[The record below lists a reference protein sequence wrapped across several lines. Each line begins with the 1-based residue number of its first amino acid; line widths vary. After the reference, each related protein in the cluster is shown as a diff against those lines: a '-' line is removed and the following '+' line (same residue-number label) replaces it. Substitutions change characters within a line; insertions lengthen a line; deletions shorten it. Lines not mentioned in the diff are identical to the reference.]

1 MRLIKKNSPVRGM
14 QIMAGVTAVFFMQPG
29 GAWAANASRF
39 LGPDAWQCT
48 FNAQMHEDIQETTGP
63 GGMANDPKRQLFRA
77 LGSTGLKMDNPG
89 GNTDSYHQTIEQ
101 SVAGE
106 VRLHHKYDGGLD
118 GIQIAA
124 WNNGGAEVRLKSTF
138 EGTEQNR
145 TITRDKTATYNGFT
159 GLGGDEYSPGFQI
172 WIYPEEGTYSLD
184 YALSGVT
191 AQQVEHCRMAD
202 GMEED
207 RKKMES
213 ATDADMPLGDFMSG
227 LTRFTCA
234 TESRTEVELDGG
246 ALSGIVANISI
257 PSSGLVLE
265 GEGHSEYIDS
275 GKVVVRWSCQPD

>member
-1 MRLIKKNSPVRGM
+1 MCSTKKNSPVRVM
-14 QIMAGVTAVFFMQPG
+14 QIMAGVTAVFFLQSG
-29 GAWAANASRF
+29 AAWAENASRF
-39 LGPDAWQCT
+39 LGPDAWQCN
-48 FNAQMHEDIQETTGP
+48 FHAQMNEEIQETTGP
-63 GGMANDPKRQLFRA
+63 GGMSNDPKRQLFQA
-77 LGSTGLKMDNPG
+77 LESTGLEMDNPG
-89 GNTDSYHQTIEQ
+89 GNTDSYHQVIEQ
-101 SVAGE
+101 SVDGE
-106 VRLHHKYDGGLD
+106 VRLHSKYDGGLD
-118 GIQIAA
+118 GIQIAG
-124 WNNGGAEVRLKSTF
+124 WKNGGAEVRLKSSF

-145 TITRDKTATYNGFT
+145 TVLRDKTASYSGFAK
-159 GLGGDEYSPGFQI
+159 LEGDEYSPGFQI

-184 YALSGVT
+184 YALSPVT

-246 ALSGIVANISI
+246 ALSGLVENISI

>member
-1 MRLIKKNSPVRGM
+1 MCLIKSGSPVRGM
-14 QIMAGVTAVFFMQPG
+14 QILAGITAVFFLQPG
-29 GAWAANASRF
+29 EAWAANASRF

-48 FNAQMHEDIQETTGP
+48 FNAQMHGDVQETTGP
-63 GGMANDPKRQLFRA
+63 GGMANDPKRQLFQA
-77 LGSTGLKMDNPG
+77 LESTGVKMDKPG
-89 GNTDSYHQTIEQ
+89 GNTDSYHQVIEQ
-101 SVAGE
+101 SVDGE
-106 VRLHHKYDGGLD
+106 VRLHSKYDGGLD
-118 GIQIAA
+118 GIQIAG
-124 WNNGGAEVRLKSTF
+124 WNNGGAEVRLKSSF

-145 TITRDKTATYNGFT
+145 TVLRDKTASHSGFAKIE
-159 GLGGDEYSPGFQI
+159 GDEYSPGFQI

-184 YALSGVT
+184 YALSAVT
-191 AQQVEHCRMAD
+191 AQQVEHCRMTG

-246 ALSGIVANISI
+246 ALSGYVENVPI
-257 PSSGLVLE
+257 PRSGLLLE
-265 GEGHSEYIDS
+265 GEGQSAYIDS

>member
-1 MRLIKKNSPVRGM
+1 MCLTKKNSPARGM
-14 QIMAGVTAVFFMQPG
+14 QIMAGVTAVFFLQPG

-48 FNAQMHEDIQETTGP
+48 FNAQMYEDNQETTGP
-63 GGMANDPKRQLFRA
+63 GGMANDPERQLFQA
-77 LGSTGLKMDNPG
+77 LESTGLKMDNPG
-89 GNTDSYHQTIEQ
+89 GKTDSYRQVIEQ
-101 SVAGE
+101 SVDGE
-106 VRLHHKYDGGLD
+106 VRLHSKYDGGLD

-124 WNNGGAEVRLKSTF
+124 WNNGGAEVSLKSSF

-145 TITRDKTATYNGFT
+145 TITRDKTASYSGFT
-159 GLGGDEYSPGFQI
+159 GLDGDEYSPGFQI

-184 YALSGVT
+184 YALSAVT
-191 AQQVEHCRMAD
+191 AQQLEHCRMAE

-227 LTRFTCA
+227 LTKFTCA
-234 TESRTEVELDGG
+234 TESITEVDLEGG
-246 ALSGIVANISI
+246 AMSGIVENVSI
-257 PSSGLVLE
+257 PSSGMVLE

-275 GKVVVRWSCQPD
+275 GDVVVRWSCQPE